1 MNQTLVGDISVV
13 QCAATWVPEAQMA
26 RAQPLG
32 ASPQA
37 PLGAEAASKCRRAA
51 RSVPVC

>member
-1 MNQTLVGDISVV
+1 MQRVATSIS
-13 QCAATWVPEAQMA
+13 QARMP